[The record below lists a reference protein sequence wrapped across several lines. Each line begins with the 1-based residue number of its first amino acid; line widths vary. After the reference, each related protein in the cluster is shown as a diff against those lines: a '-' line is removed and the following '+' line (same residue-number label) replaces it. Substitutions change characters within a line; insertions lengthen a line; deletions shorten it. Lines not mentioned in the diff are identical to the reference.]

1 LQGIH
6 ETFLVVSAKL
16 LSLLRIFSGHLCVG
30 IPRDAVLTQMGRKA
44 VPRPAHGAALVS
56 KKARL
61 RVAFMSPG
69 KQTLAPPGASR
80 QVMKRNGRY
89 SPFVIHDSPTL
100 AQILP
105 E

>member
-1 LQGIH
+1 
-6 ETFLVVSAKL
+6 
-16 LSLLRIFSGHLCVG
+16 LSPH
-30 IPRDAVLTQMGRKA
+30 
-44 VPRPAHGAALVS
+44 S

-89 SPFVIHDSPTL
+89 SLFIIHDSPTL